1 MQDGLVKVTQ
11 GAFKLALQILGQTA
25 DAQDVLQDS
34 VSIAI
39 VHNNAPKSSSAEFK
53 PWFFRVVRN
62 KSIDKLR
69 EQKRHQ
75 NLEFDEQDAQEW
87 DAKLAA
93 DPEQA
98 MQRSQL
104 KLKIKTALAALPQQQ
119 RELVLLKDYH
129 QMSYLEI
136 AEVLDIPKGSV
147 MSGLH
152 RARLALKT
160 LLTETVGDKS

>member
-1 MQDGLVKVTQ
+1 MQDTLATVTQ

-25 DAQDVLQDS
+25 DAEDVLQES

-39 VHNNAPKSSSAEFK
+39 VHNSAPKSSSADFK

-75 NLEFDEQDAQEW
+75 SEEFDDQVAQDF
-87 DAKLAA
+87 DTKLVA

-98 MQRSQL
+98 MQTTQL
-104 KLKIKTALAALPQQQ
+104 YLKIKAALAVLPQQQ

-136 AEVLDIPKGSV
+136 AEVLDIPKGTV

-160 LLTETVGDKS
+160 LLTKTVGD

>member
-1 MQDGLVKVTQ
+1 MQDTLAKVTQ

-39 VHNNAPKSSSAEFK
+39 VHNSAPKSSSADFK
-53 PWFFRVVRN
+53 PWFYRVVRN
-62 KSIDKLR
+62 KSLDKLR

-75 NLEFDEQDAQEW
+75 IEEFDEQVDHEL
-87 DAKLAA
+87 DSKLAA

-98 MQRSQL
+98 AETTQL
-104 KLKIKTALAALPQQQ
+104 NLKIKAALAVLPQQQ

-136 AEVLDIPKGSV
+136 AEVLDIPKGTV

-160 LLTETVGDKS
+160 LLTETVGD

>member
-1 MQDGLVKVTQ
+1 MQDTLAKVTQ

-25 DAQDVLQDS
+25 DAQDALQDS
-34 VSIAI
+34 VSVAIA
-39 VHNNAPKSSSAEFK
+39 HRSAPNSSSADFK
-53 PWFFRVVRN
+53 PWFYRVVRN
-62 KSIDKLR
+62 KSLDKLR

-75 NLEFDEQDAQEW
+75 SDEFDDHVDHELDS
-87 DAKLAA
+87 KLAL

-98 MQRSQL
+98 AETTQL
-104 KLKIKTALAALPQQQ
+104 NLKIKAALAVLPQQQ

-136 AEVLDIPKGSV
+136 AEVLDIPKGTV

-160 LLTETVGDKS
+160 LLTETVGD

>member
-1 MQDGLVKVTQ
+1 MQDTLVKVTQ
-11 GAFKLALQILGQTA
+11 GAFKLAMQMLGQTA
-25 DAQDVLQDS
+25 DAEDVLQDA

-39 VHNNAPKSSSAEFK
+39 AHHNAPKSNSADFK

-69 EQKRHQ
+69 QLKRQ
-75 NLEFDEQDAQEW
+75 QSEEFDEQLAQDFEP
-87 DAKLAA
+87 KLAV
-93 DPEQA
+93 DPELALQTT
-98 MQRSQL
+98 QL
-104 KLKIKTALAALPQQQ
+104 NQQVKSALALLPDKQ

-136 AEVLDIPKGSV
+136 AEVLDIPKGTV
-147 MSGLH
+147 MSSLH

-160 LLTETVGDKS
+160 LLTETVGDES

>member
-1 MQDGLVKVTQ
+1 MQDTLAKVTQ
-11 GAFKLALQILGQTA
+11 GAFKLALQILGQTS
-25 DAQDVLQDS
+25 DAQDALQDS
-34 VSIAI
+34 VSVAIA
-39 VHNNAPKSSSAEFK
+39 HRGAPYSSSADFK

-69 EQKRHQ
+69 EKKRHQ
-75 NLEFDEQDAQEW
+75 TEEFDEQVPHVFETN
-87 DAKLAA
+87 LAT

-98 MQRSQL
+98 AQTTQL
-104 KLKIKTALAALPQQQ
+104 NQTIQAALAVLPEQQ

-136 AEVLDIPKGSV
+136 AEVLDIPKGTV

-160 LLTETVGDKS
+160 LLTETVGD

>member
-1 MQDGLVKVTQ
+1 MQDTLAKVTQ

-34 VSIAI
+34 VSVAIA
-39 VHNNAPKSSSAEFK
+39 HRSAPNSSSADFK

-69 EQKRHQ
+69 EKKRHQ
-75 NLEFDEQDAQEW
+75 TEEFDEQVPHDFATN
-87 DAKLAA
+87 LVT
-93 DPEQA
+93 DPEQV
-98 MQRSQL
+98 MQTTQL
-104 KLKIKTALAALPQQQ
+104 DQKIQAALAVLPEQQ

-136 AEVLDIPKGSV
+136 AEVLDIPKGTV

-160 LLTETVGDKS
+160 LLTESVGD

>member
-1 MQDGLVKVTQ
+1 MQDTLAQVTQ
-11 GAFKLALQILGQTA
+11 GAFKLALQILGQNA

-39 VHNNAPKSSSAEFK
+39 VHHSAPKSSSADFK

-75 NLEFDEQDAQEW
+75 SDVFDDQVDHDCEV
-87 DAKLAA
+87 KRVP

-98 MQRSQL
+98 MQTTQL
-104 KLKIKTALAALPQQQ
+104 NLKIKAALAVLSQQQ

-129 QMSYLEI
+129 QMSYLDI
-136 AEVLDIPKGSV
+136 AEVLDIPKGTV

-152 RARLALKT
+152 RARLALRT
-160 LLTETVGDKS
+160 LLTETAGGEL